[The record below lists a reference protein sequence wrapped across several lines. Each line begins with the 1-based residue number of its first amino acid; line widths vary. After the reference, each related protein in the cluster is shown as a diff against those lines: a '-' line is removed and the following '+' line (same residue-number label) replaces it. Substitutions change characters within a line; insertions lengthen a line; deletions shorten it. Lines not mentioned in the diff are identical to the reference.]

1 MGRLRMAAAV
11 GPVCRGRGLAAGQSG
26 VTYVVLMA
34 RVSEMGHLSHGIVWH
49 ANIVH
54 RTMGLLTDIKAI

>member
-1 MGRLRMAAAV
+1 MDQYAA
-11 GPVCRGRGLAAGQSG
+11 GRGLAAGQPG
-26 VTYVVLMA
+26 VTFVDLMA
-34 RVSEMGHLSHGIVWH
+34 RVIILGGLSHGIVWH